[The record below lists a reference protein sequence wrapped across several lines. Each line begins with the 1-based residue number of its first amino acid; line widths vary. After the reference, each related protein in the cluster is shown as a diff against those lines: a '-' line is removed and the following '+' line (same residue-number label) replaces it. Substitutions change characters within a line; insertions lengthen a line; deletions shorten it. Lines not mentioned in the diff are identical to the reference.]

1 MTVSHV
7 RDNMKRILRF
17 TASWCQPCKTLA
29 ANLERAEVKLPI
41 EVIDIDVE
49 EDIANQYGIRSVPTL
64 VMLDENIEVK
74 RNVGVKTP
82 KLLKE
87 WAEV

>member
-1 MTVSHV
+1 
-7 RDNMKRILRF
+7 MKRILRF

-29 ANLERAEVKLPI
+29 ENLERADLKLPI
-41 EVIDIDVE
+41 EVIDIDVQ
-49 EDIANQYGIRSVPTL
+49 DDVANQYGIRSVPTL
-64 VMLDENIEVK
+64 VLLDENIEVK